1 MDFTALALIALL
13 VCLLI
18 GGAVLLLSKTG
29 SKNDPEP
36 DGATDENIHI
46 ADTNILTPE
55 EATAMRLKAE
65 AEAEATPDSEELAAI
80 QNADTNVFTPEEM
93 EAIREKAKKES

>member
-18 GGAVLLLSKTG
+18 GGAVWLLSKTG
-29 SKNDPEP
+29 SKNNPEP
-36 DGATDENIHI
+36 DVVPDENVHT
-46 ADTNILTPE
+46 ADTNILTQE
-55 EATAMRLKAE
+55 EAASMRLKAE
-65 AEAEATPDSEELAAI
+65 ADAQATTDSEELAAR